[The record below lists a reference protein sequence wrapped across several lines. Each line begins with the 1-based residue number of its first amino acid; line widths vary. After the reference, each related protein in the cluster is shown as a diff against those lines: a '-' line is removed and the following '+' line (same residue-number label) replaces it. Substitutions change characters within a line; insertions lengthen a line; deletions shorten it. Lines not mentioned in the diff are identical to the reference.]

1 MLQHTNVDWF
11 RFCKEVCAFKMCAE
25 IGPDV
30 GGPGLHVQIDVTFL
44 HEHKYGKG
52 RETGL
57 RPRQLKLFGGICIE
71 VNSI

>member
-11 RFCKEVCAFKMCAE
+11 RFCKEVCAEM
-25 IGPDV
+25 GPDV
-30 GGPGLHVQIDVTFL
+30 GGPGLHVQIDETFL

-57 RPRQLKLFGGICIE
+57 PPRQLKLFGGICIE